1 VERRDPRTGARLR
14 TGRYG
19 AERVRLPVV
28 TLDEEL
34 AFVRALNA
42 STGREAGI
50 YTEVKE
56 PAFHRRHGLDASRAV
71 LETLARHG
79 YTRRADKAFVQCF
92 DAAELKRLRTELGA
106 DLKLIQLIGENA
118 WGESATDYAAIR
130 TPAGLD
136 EVARVADGI
145 GPWLPQVLAWSAPG
159 EPPQATGLVAAAHAR
174 GLAVHAY
181 TLRLDQLPPNAPNA
195 AAVHAAL
202 LTAGIDGL
210 FSDFPD
216 ATLRAFGR

>member
-1 VERRDPRTGARLR
+1 L
-14 TGRYG
+14 
-19 AERVRLPVV
+19 RLPVV

-34 AFVRALNA
+34 AFIRALNA

-56 PAFHRRHGLDASRAV
+56 PAFHRQHGLDAARAV

-92 DAAELKRLRTELGA
+92 DAAELQRLRTGLQT

-118 WGESATDYAAIR
+118 WGESATDYARLR

-136 EVARVADGI
+136 EVARIADGI
-145 GPWLPQVLAWSAPG
+145 GPWLPHVLAWPAPG
-159 EPPQATGLVAAAHAR
+159 QPPQATGLVAAAHAR

-181 TLRLDQLPPNAPNA
+181 TLRLDQLPPNAPDA
-195 AAVHAAL
+195 AGVHAAL
-202 LTAGIDGL
+202 LAAGIDGL